1 MITQIEL
8 DRKLEDV
15 YSKMKVL
22 KNLSIL
28 NKPSEERK
36 DIFIEIK
43 RTEYEKKKKEE
54 DEAKMLSEKL

>member
-8 DRKLEDV
+8 DRRLENV

-28 NKPSEERK
+28 KKPSEERK
-36 DIFIEIK
+36 DIFIEMK
-43 RTEYEKKKKEE
+43 RAEYEQKKKEE
-54 DEAKMLSEKL
+54 DDAKILSEK

>member
-8 DRKLEDV
+8 DRRLENV

-28 NKPSEERK
+28 KKPSEERK
-36 DIFIEIK
+36 DIFIEMK
-43 RTEYEKKKKEE
+43 RAEYEQKKKEE
-54 DEAKMLSEKL
+54 DEAKILSEK